1 MLWGEKSGIILISY
15 RRDCIDDEAR
25 AVFSRRQPRKHFGAQ
40 LDIRM
45 YSFVYESRAQRAKR
59 PGEVSLCAWRSAL
72 CVFLINR
79 QPLLFH

>member
-1 MLWGEKSGIILISY
+1 MLWGEKSGIILTSY

-45 YSFVYESRAQRAKR
+45 YSFAYESKAQSAKSKASR
-59 PGEVSLCAWRSAL
+59 RSLAMRLALCALR
-72 CVFLINR
+72 
-79 QPLLFH
+79 LFN